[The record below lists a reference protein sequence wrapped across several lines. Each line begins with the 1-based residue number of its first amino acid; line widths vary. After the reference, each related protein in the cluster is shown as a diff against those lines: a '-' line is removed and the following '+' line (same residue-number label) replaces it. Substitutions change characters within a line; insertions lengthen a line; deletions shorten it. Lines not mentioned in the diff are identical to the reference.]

1 MKKFFTIILFL
12 SASLISAQD
21 TVNTDHTGSIK
32 VQKKAILHSVIYD
45 DVDFRL
51 VCRDIY
57 GNIHDS
63 AVVSFDIKTTV
74 KGIAYAEKTTG
85 PFLSKQ
91 MQQRLGRLDGLVV
104 IMFSNIK
111 AKDINGQIISFPNFK
126 AEIGKA
132 RENQDF

>member
-1 MKKFFTIILFL
+1 MF
-12 SASLISAQD
+12 AQD
-21 TVNTDHTGSIK
+21 TVSIDHNGSIK

-45 DVDFRL
+45 DVNFRL

-74 KGIAYAEKTTG
+74 RGIAYAEKTTG

-126 AEIGKA
+126 AETGKA

>member
-1 MKKFFTIILFL
+1 MKELFTIILFFL
-12 SASLISAQD
+12 SSLIIAQD
-21 TVNTDHTGSIK
+21 TVDLSRTGSIK
-32 VQKKAILHSVIYD
+32 VQKKGILHSVIYD
-45 DVDFRL
+45 DVNFRL

-63 AVVSFDIKTTV
+63 SVVSFDIKTTV
-74 KGIAYAEKTTG
+74 KGIAYSEKTTG
-85 PFLSKQ
+85 SFLSKQ

-111 AKDINGQIISFPNFK
+111 AKDINGQIISFPEFK
-126 AEIGKA
+126 AETGKA

>member
-1 MKKFFTIILFL
+1 MKGFFTIILFL
-12 SASLISAQD
+12 SASFIFAQD
-21 TVNTDHTGSIK
+21 TVNIDRNGSIK

-45 DVDFRL
+45 DVNFRL

-74 KGIAYAEKTTG
+74 KGLAYAEKTTG

-126 AEIGKA
+126 AETGRA